1 MRGPTFIYTLC
12 YGHEKPREQRLKTLF
27 KSNIQIKSKTWLCE
41 SKTRT
46 QELKTKTKD
55 VQNKRENISLLC

>member
-12 YGHEKPREQRLKTLF
+12 YGHEKPWEQRLKEMF
-27 KSNIQIKSKTWLCE
+27 KSNFQIKNETWLCE
-41 SKTRT
+41 S
-46 QELKTKTKD
+46 KTKTKD